1 MTQLIGQLTAAGLR
15 RTRAASW
22 AQEDQ
27 FAAVLAVLARDY
39 PAGRDDAGSDVGGH
53 AHVGDPAIA
62 AESGDEVG
70 LSPLDDIAG
79 IFGLDRVEMD
89 VLWSIAAAD
98 LEPNVAHAYAALRGS
113 PSSTRPTVGLALELA
128 GIATTDPASFS
139 VLSAT
144 GNLRRHRLVAVMGD
158 EPWLL
163 RPVLIPD
170 PVLATLAGAFPDDP
184 VIRGMIVPVSPVQLP
199 GVGDIQ
205 RSIEN
210 GQGLVWVNSSAGMPG
225 ASLAAAGIR
234 ATGLDYLCVDARR
247 VRAGEACAEAMAS
260 AAREAGLLARALI
273 VLGGEALADSADHG
287 AIRPLGDAAVPVVV
301 VSSRTWDSSWL
312 PTFPLIVDAPPL
324 TASDR
329 SAIWLGHMDAS
340 LATDEDLTRT
350 LSGLRLTPEAVRE
363 TVRYARKLAAASGR
377 TVDAAA
383 VKEAARRV
391 GGARGASTPSAPL
404 ARVDGGGPTF
414 DDLILPDAVAADIH
428 RLAAWGRHRNEVTA
442 HGPLN
447 RRGIAALFAGGPG
460 TGKTLAAHVLA
471 EELALD
477 LLQVDVA
484 TVVDKYI
491 GETEKNLEKIFLAA
505 EALDVVLF
513 FDEADALFGSR
524 SEVKNAHDRYANQ
537 EIAYLLQRMEQFD
550 GITLLATNLRGNL
563 DPAFSRR
570 MSFIVHFPD
579 PDPPTRRRLWVSHLA
594 QLAATDLHD
603 PIHVDRLAVQVEASG
618 GDIRNIVR
626 AAAYDAAATGEVVGM
641 RHILGATVHEFRKL
655 GKLVPSSAEWRALSA
670 PMLDSA

>member
-1 MTQLIGQLTAAGLR
+1 
-15 RTRAASW
+15 
-22 AQEDQ
+22 
-27 FAAVLAVLARDY
+27 
-39 PAGRDDAGSDVGGH
+39 
-53 AHVGDPAIA
+53 
-62 AESGDEVG
+62 
-70 LSPLDDIAG
+70 
-79 IFGLDRVEMD
+79 

-113 PSSTRPTVGLALELA
+113 PTSTRPTVGLALELA
-128 GIATTDPASFS
+128 GIATTDAASFR

-144 GNLRRHRLVAVMGD
+144 GNLRRHRLVTVMGD

-170 PVLATLAGAFPDDP
+170 PVLATLAGADPDDP
-184 VIRGMIVPVSPVQLP
+184 VTRAMIVPVAPVQLP
-199 GVGDIQ
+199 GVPEIK
-205 RSIEN
+205 RAIES
-210 GQGLVWVNSSAGMPG
+210 GEGLVWVNSGPGMPG

-234 ATGLDYLCVDARR
+234 ATGLEYLCVDARR
-247 VRAGEACAEAMAS
+247 VRAGQACAEAMAS

-273 VLGGEALADSADHG
+273 VVGGEALADSADHG
-287 AIRPLGDAAVPVVV
+287 AIRPLDDAAVPVVV
-301 VSSRTWDSSWL
+301 VSSRAWDPSWL

-324 TASDR
+324 TAADR
-329 SAIWLGHMDAS
+329 SALWNGHMDPLLAS
-340 LATDEDLTRT
+340 DLDLATSLG
-350 LSGLRLTPEAVRE
+350 SLRLTPEAVRE
-363 TVRYARKLAAASGR
+363 TVRYARKLATASGR

-383 VKEAARRV
+383 VREAARRV
-391 GGARGASTPSAPL
+391 GGARGAAAASAPSAKVG
-404 ARVDGGGPTF
+404 AGPTF

-428 RLAAWGRHRNEVTA
+428 RLAAWGRHRNVVTA

-471 EELALD
+471 EELGLD
-477 LLQVDVA
+477 LFQVEVA

-579 PDPPTRRRLWVSHLA
+579 PDPPTRRRLWISHLA
-594 QLAATDLHD
+594 QLPARDHRD
-603 PIHVDRLAVQVEASG
+603 PIHVDRLAAQVEASG

-626 AAAYDAAATGEVVGM
+626 AAAYDAAAAGEDVGM
-641 RHILGATVHEFRKL
+641 RHILAATVHEFRKL
-655 GKLVPSSAEWRALSA
+655 GKLVPSSADWRALSA